1 MSPVLEQRPLV
12 PPGMRPVAL
21 VKGAGDLATGVALS
35 LARAEFSVVMTET
48 PRPTVVRRAV
58 AFAEAVYEGRAC
70 VQGFEAVLV
79 GGPREVPL
87 ALANGNIAV
96 IVDPSASILARLV
109 PDLLV
114 DAIVAKRNLGTRIT
128 DARAVVGLGPG
139 FFAGRDVHAVI
150 ETMRGPTLGNV
161 IMHGEALADTGVP
174 AERNGFG
181 KERVLR
187 SPGKGPFV
195 PLKHIG
201 DRVSRG
207 ETVGFVGNL
216 PVLSEL
222 DGVLRGLLHHGLRVE
237 AGFKL
242 GDVEPGSQPCD
253 CEQVSDK
260 ALTIGQG
267 VVKAAGI
274 LLGSDSGENAN
285 LVWRLSSAG

>member
-1 MSPVLEQRPLV
+1 
-12 PPGMRPVAL
+12 MRPVAL
-21 VKGAGDLATGVALS
+21 VKGAGDLATGVALT

-70 VQGFEAVLV
+70 VEGLEAVLV
-79 GGPREVPL
+79 ASLREIPS
-87 ALANGNIAV
+87 ALANGNVAI
-96 IVDPSASILARLV
+96 IVDPSASILAHLV

-139 FFAGRDVHAVI
+139 FFAGRDVHAVV
-150 ETMRGPTLGNV
+150 ETMRGPTLGDV

-187 SPGKGPFV
+187 SPGQGPFV
-195 PLKHIG
+195 PLKRIG
-201 DRVSRG
+201 DRVRRG
-207 ETVGFVGNL
+207 EPVGLVGDL

-242 GDVEPGSQPCD
+242 GDVEPGSEPCECD
-253 CEQVSDK
+253 QVSDK

-267 VVKAAGI
+267 VVKAARI
-274 LLGSDSGENAN
+274 LLDSDRGRNSN